1 MDPIT
6 IKYNNDLRLLICFGV
21 AGWRTDKMDQ
31 TVTKIIL
38 EKINI
43 DPESQSQKI
52 YRFSCP
58 IIILK
63 PLIVMHHIPNQCSG
77 CQSINLSKLLDQ
89 LDNLPYK
96 SLSGLI
102 RRDTNTARY
111 IQPII
116 GDPISLS
123 KISFK
128 IIKPTT
134 KAPTLNK
141 IVTN

>member
-6 IKYNNDLRLLICFGV
+6 IKYNNDLRLLICLGV
-21 AGWRTDKMDQ
+21 AGWRTDKIDQ
-31 TVTKIIL
+31 TVTKMIP

-43 DPESQSQKI
+43 DPEFQSQKT

-58 IIILK
+58 FIMLK
-63 PLIVMHHIPNQCSG
+63 PLIVMHHIPNQCNG
-77 CQSINLSKLLDQ
+77 CQFIKLSKCLDQ

-116 GDPISLS
+116 GNPNSLS

-128 IIKPTT
+128 MIKPTT
-134 KAPTLNK
+134 KAPILNK

>member
-6 IKYNNDLRLLICFGV
+6 IKYNNDLRLLICLGV
-21 AGWRTDKMDQ
+21 AGWRTDKIVQ
-31 TVTKIIL
+31 TVTKMIT

-43 DPESQSQKI
+43 DPEFQSQKI
-52 YRFSCP
+52 YLFSCP
-58 IIILK
+58 FKMLN
-63 PLIVMHHIPNQCSG
+63 PLMAMHHIPNQCNG
-77 CQSINLSKLLDQ
+77 CQVMKLSKLLDQ

-102 RRDTNTARY
+102 RRDTSIAKY

-116 GDPISLS
+116 GNPNSLS
-123 KISFK
+123 TISFK
-128 IIKPTT
+128 MIKPTT
-134 KAPTLNK
+134 NAPILNK